1 MFLPGESHGQ
11 RSLEGY
17 SQWGHKGRCDKP
29 FSVHTCL
36 FYRRGNRGAGVMKV
50 SFLKTA
56 ELVSWLHCR
65 PRSPRGSIL
74 STCTRVQSRSTLC
87 DPVDYSPHRRL
98 CPWDFPGKNTGMGCH
113 FLLQGNFWTQ
123 GLNLSVRHWEVDSL
137 PLSHQGSPYSR
148 HSSCDVSLVKT
159 VLFLFAF
166 NMSF

>member
-1 MFLPGESHGQ
+1 
-11 RSLEGY
+11 
-17 SQWGHKGRCDKP
+17 
-29 FSVHTCL
+29 
-36 FYRRGNRGAGVMKV
+36 MKV

-87 DPVDYSPHRRL
+87 DPVDCSPHRRL

-123 GLNLSVRHWEVDSL
+123 GLNLRFPQALIWVCVHSPSVGQVTAPGAS
-137 PLSHQGSPYSR
+137 
-148 HSSCDVSLVKT
+148 VSLSGNEKPPHHPPGEAAVAAPLAAHT
-159 VLFLFAF
+159 QEGFSTQGRCL
-166 NMSF
+166 